1 MAHLDALVDP
11 DKMEDYGPN
20 GLQVEGR
27 EAIKRIAGGVTA
39 SRAVIKQ
46 AIEAKADALLVHH
59 GLFWAHMGPPRL
71 TGWLGERVRLLIK
84 NDVNLIVYHLPLD
97 VHPEL
102 GNNAR
107 LLDSL
112 GLKTQGR
119 FGKDDIGAIGESSE
133 AVPAE
138 RVVQDLQGLLGTR
151 VIHIPGGDTNV
162 KRIGV
167 VTGAGQRY
175 LEEAIDAGCDLFIT
189 GEASEFVTHVAREA
203 GIHYVWAG
211 HHATERS
218 GVQALFGH
226 LEDKFA
232 VETLF
237 ADEENPV

>member
-1 MAHLDALVDP
+1 
-11 DKMEDYGPN
+11 MEDYGPN
-20 GLQVEGR
+20 GLQVEGKNEIR
-27 EAIKRIAGGVTA
+27 KITGGVTA
-39 SRAVIKQ
+39 SRAVIRQ
-46 AIEAKADALLVHH
+46 AIEQDADALLVHH

-71 TGWLGERVRLLIK
+71 TGWLGERVRLLIQ

-107 LLDSL
+107 LLAAL
-112 GLKTQGR
+112 GLKPKGR
-119 FGKDDIGAIGESSE
+119 FGQDDIGFVADC
-133 AVPAE
+133 AKKATAQQVVKDLE
-138 RVVQDLQGLLGTR
+138 RIVGGR
-151 VIHIPGGDTNV
+151 VIHIPGGDADVTKV
-162 KRIGV
+162 GV

-175 LEEAIDAGCDLFIT
+175 LEDAIDAGCDMFIT

-211 HHATERS
+211 HHATERF

-226 LEDKFA
+226 LETKFG
-232 VETLF
+232 VETVF